1 MGSEGITAS
10 IKLANSAAAVFSV
23 YPALART
30 MREDW
35 ESHSGQQPGAEPWHT
50 RHFGTMSRAQ
60 QNLEI
65 YKVTLWGY

>member
-1 MGSEGITAS
+1 
-10 IKLANSAAAVFSV
+10 
-23 YPALART
+23 

-35 ESHSGQQPGAEPWHT
+35 ESHTGHQPGAEPWHT

-65 YKVTLWGY
+65 YKVMLCGHMIMTCLHADLCKCLRDI